1 MKSMSKQ
8 VCFLC
13 EQELGM
19 LNLKW
24 SAKGFLSSRVP
35 IPEGM
40 NEEDRVCNECYNLE
54 KKQVKEELK
63 EAKEEFKEI
72 TVDLLKRTPEYKK
85 QWDKDGIIQFKNERM
100 AILQKA
106 LGKQV
111 EFIIAFDDL
120 TKEGYKLM
128 AIQEI
133 QSADGKSVSGINS
146 NYFFQKI

>member
-1 MKSMSKQ
+1 
-8 VCFLC
+8 
-13 EQELGM
+13 
-19 LNLKW
+19 
-24 SAKGFLSSRVP
+24 
-35 IPEGM
+35 
-40 NEEDRVCNECYNLE
+40 
-54 KKQVKEELK
+54 
-63 EAKEEFKEI
+63 
-72 TVDLLKRTPEYKK
+72 
-85 QWDKDGIIQFKNERM
+85 M

-146 NYFFQKI
+146 NYFFQKM

>member
-85 QWDKDGIIQFKNERM
+85 QWDEDGIIQFKNERM